1 MRLELVLLVALGG
14 MLGSVTRYLVSPG
27 VQSLLGGPVFPV
39 GTLVV
44 NVIGCFLIGLINGFA
59 QSRGFIT
66 PSARAFLVVGVLGGF
81 TTFSAFGYETFAL
94 AKDGSLPLAML
105 NAVAQLALGVGAV
118 WAADQVAQGL

>member
-14 MLGSVTRYLVSPG
+14 MLGSVARYLVSPG
-27 VQSLLGGPVFPV
+27 VQSLLGGPAFPM

-44 NVIGCFLIGLINGFA
+44 NLAGCFLIGLINGFA
-59 QSRGFIT
+59 QSRGLIT
-66 PSARAFLVVGVLGGF
+66 PPARAFLVVGVLGGF

-105 NAVAQLALGVGAV
+105 NAAAQLLLGVGAV